1 VQNSRKTDAGSES
14 LPVESTVE
22 QSVRR
27 TLKEHR
33 VHEGLVVE
41 NQRVEFVGKGD
52 DDVEIVSGEESFE
65 SLLHP
70 SDLLQS
76 LTFGTMAVAARIVR
90 DVEVAAIV
98 FTDIH
103 VPAQSGG
110 ATLFDVAHDL
120 KMFIGKRVSIPVV
133 LAMGT
138 EDIGNFQLS
147 TMVVRGL
154 LGR

>member
-1 VQNSRKTDAGSES
+1 
-14 LPVESTVE
+14 
-22 QSVRR
+22 
-27 TLKEHR
+27 
-33 VHEGLVVE
+33 
-41 NQRVEFVGKGD
+41 
-52 DDVEIVSGEESFE
+52 
-65 SLLHP
+65 
-70 SDLLQS
+70 
-76 LTFGTMAVAARIVR
+76 MAVAARIVR

>member
-1 VQNSRKTDAGSES
+1 M
-14 LPVESTVE
+14 
-22 QSVRR
+22 RR

-52 DDVEIVSGEESFE
+52 DDVEIVSGEEPFE

-76 LTFGTMAVAARIVR
+76 LAFGAMAVAARIIR

-120 KMFIGKRVSIPVV
+120 EMFSGKRVSVPVSRTV
-133 LAMGT
+133 GA
-138 EDIGNFQLS
+138 EDVGNFQLS